1 MMDTTD
7 TLDED
12 FGTLEALFP
21 SDDGMA
27 RMCVLIVDDEPF
39 VLRSL
44 QRLLRSMDVEVV
56 TAEGGAAAIK
66 IFEQRDIAVLISDQ
80 FMPEMSGAELLEYAR
95 QNHQDTIRVMLT
107 GNNDLNTAIEAI
119 NRGDVFRFVL
129 KPWENKAFL
138 RIVELAMEQHIILLN
153 HRKYQRYIRD
163 QNERLQ
169 VLNNE
174 LERRVAER
182 TRALM
187 ESREEIKGLYQEL
200 QLSFDAALKAML
212 STMELGDIKIV
223 DHCRRT
229 ATRVQQLCDDMLLG
243 EGVSQPLLR
252 ASLLH
257 WIGLVNVPGEFFR
270 MNVRELPDELLAT
283 WEYHCLLGFQVM
295 QTVNALEYPGQIVLH
310 HLKRYDDFDFRP
322 NRDIGDFV
330 LTEEFVMS
338 CRILHICSAFERERT
353 MASER
358 ATQKT
363 SDMRHERGERY
374 FVERGIYALK
384 QGKGTLFDPTLVARF
399 SDMIERLYMEYRK
412 EIKLNSIIYLKPGMV
427 LSRPIETLQGL
438 PVAPRDLTI
447 TQDMLRRLDVFQN
460 TGGLGP
466 IFVWES

>member
-1 MMDTTD
+1 MDVTD
-7 TLDED
+7 TLDDD

-21 SDDGMA
+21 SDDGIG
-27 RMCVLIVDDEPF
+27 RLCVMIVDDEPF

-44 QRLLRSMDVEVV
+44 QRLLRSMDVEVI
-56 TAEGGAAAIK
+56 TAEGGAAAIR
-66 IFEQRDIAVLISDQ
+66 IFEEREIAVLISDQ

-129 KPWENKAFL
+129 KPWDNKGFMK
-138 RIVELAMEQHIILLN
+138 IVELALEQHIILLN

-169 VLNNE
+169 TLNDE

-182 TRALM
+182 TRALL
-187 ESREEIKGLYQEL
+187 ESREEISQLYQEL
-200 QLSFDAALKAML
+200 QVSFDAALKAML
-212 STMELGDIKIV
+212 STMELGDIKVV

-243 EGVSQPLLR
+243 EGISQPLVR

-257 WIGLVNVPGEFFR
+257 WIGLVNVSGEFFKT
-270 MNVRELPDELLAT
+270 NVRDLPDELLAT
-283 WEYHCLLGFQVM
+283 WEYHCLLGSQVM
-295 QTVNALEYPGQIVLH
+295 STVDALEYPGRIVLNY
-310 HLKRYDDFDFRP
+310 LKRYDDFDFRP
-322 NRDIGDFV
+322 NQHVNGEL

-353 MASER
+353 MSNAQAR
-358 ATQKT
+358 RNVQNAT
-363 SDMRHERGERY
+363 RERGERY
-374 FVERGIYALK
+374 FVDRGLYTLK
-384 QGKGTLFDPTLVARF
+384 QGKGTLFDPTLVAKF

-412 EIKLNSIIYLKPGMV
+412 EIRLDSIVYLKPGMV

-466 IFVWES
+466 IFVWED